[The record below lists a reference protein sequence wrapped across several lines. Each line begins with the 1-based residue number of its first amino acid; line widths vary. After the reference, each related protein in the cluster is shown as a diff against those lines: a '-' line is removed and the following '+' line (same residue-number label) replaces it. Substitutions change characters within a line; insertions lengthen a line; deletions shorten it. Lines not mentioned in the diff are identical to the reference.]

1 MLGAVLAK
9 REVVKGF
16 ERIGRHD
23 LDAVTDMF
31 HDDAVFE
38 FPGDTVM
45 SGRFEGKD
53 EIRTWLSRW
62 FDRMKEISFVPRHT
76 SVENIFALG
85 PSNSVLIEWEVD
97 ERDQQGKSYHLT
109 GVTAFE
115 IVGGK
120 IQRAKEYI
128 FDQDVLADVW
138 PSKEAATT

>member
-23 LDAVTDMF
+23 LDGVVEAF
-31 HDDAVFE
+31 HDDAVLE

-45 SGRFEGKD
+45 SGRFEGKE
-53 EIRTWLSRW
+53 EIRAWFTRW
-62 FDRMKEISFVPRHT
+62 FDQMKEVSFRPQHIA
-76 SVENIFALG
+76 VENIFAMG
-85 PSNSVLIEWEVD
+85 PTNSVLIEWEVD
-97 ERDQQGKSYHLT
+97 ERNQQGTPYHLT
-109 GVTAFE
+109 GVTAFD

-128 FDQDVLADVW
+128 FDQDVLAEAW
-138 PSKEAATT
+138 PAKEVATT